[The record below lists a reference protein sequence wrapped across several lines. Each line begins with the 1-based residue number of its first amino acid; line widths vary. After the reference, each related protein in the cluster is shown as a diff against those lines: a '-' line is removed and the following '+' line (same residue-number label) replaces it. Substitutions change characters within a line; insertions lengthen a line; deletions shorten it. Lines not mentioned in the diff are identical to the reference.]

1 MKRNIFDTFLRNCS
15 LKELQEMTEEI
26 LSDRIRRI
34 LGGQVLF
41 RLLSD
46 LTPKEI
52 EDFDAAMRDLR
63 KMQ

>member
-1 MKRNIFDTFLRNCS
+1 
-15 LKELQEMTEEI
+15 MTEEI

-52 EDFDAAMRDLR
+52 EEFDAAMRDLR
-63 KMQ
+63 KM